1 MTPLPDAS
9 LSLLEA
15 ERLVSE
21 AVETGRLERGPAERI
36 GRQLV
41 ADGALRDAVA
51 EAALEA
57 RRRWFGDTVTV
68 SPNVFLPLTNLC
80 RDRCT
85 YCTFAKRP
93 GDPGAR
99 TYTLADVADVTAG
112 ARCAGC
118 IEALFCLGDKPEL
131 AFRSYADWLAAQG
144 YAATADYLVAAC
156 RVAVDGGLLP
166 HTNAGLLTQP
176 QMAALRPWNASMG
189 LMLETTSE
197 RLLQKGGAHHAAPDK
212 HPALRLRM
220 HREAGELRIP
230 FTTGILL
237 GIGETTDERVDALLA
252 IRALSDEYG
261 HVQEAI
267 LQPFHP
273 KADTKMR
280 GRPTPADD
288 DVVGWVALARL
299 LLGPRVHVQAP
310 PNLATEALLERLLRA
325 GVDDWGGVSPVTI
338 DFINPEAPW
347 PGLDALRARTEA
359 AGFRLRERLPVYPE
373 HLLGRPEF
381 FDPELRARC
390 LAMADHEGYAQPR
403 FAKRRLA
410 ATEAS

>member
-1 MTPLPDAS
+1 MTSLPPAP
-9 LSLLEA
+9 LSLREA
-15 ERLVSE
+15 EGLVRE
-21 AVETGRLERGPAERI
+21 AVETGRLERRPAERI
-36 GRQLV
+36 GRQLL
-41 ADGALRDAVA
+41 ADAALRDAVA
-51 EAALEA
+51 DAALEA
-57 RRRWFGDTVTV
+57 RRRWFGDIVTV

-99 TYTLADVADVTAG
+99 TYTLPEVADVIAG
-112 ARCAGC
+112 ARGAGC

-131 AFRSYADWLAAQG
+131 AFRSYAEWLTAQG
-144 YAATADYLVAAC
+144 YAATADYLAEAC

-166 HTNAGLLTQP
+166 HTNAGLLTAA
-176 QMAALRPWNASMG
+176 QMTALRPWNASMG

-230 FTTGILL
+230 FTSGILL

-261 HVQEAI
+261 HVQEVI

-273 KADTKMR
+273 KSDTKMC
-280 GRPTPADD
+280 GRPSPADD

-310 PNLATEALLERLLRA
+310 PNLASAALLERLLRA

-347 PGLDALRARTEA
+347 PKLDVLRARTEA

-373 HLLGRPEF
+373 HLLGAANF
-381 FDPELRARC
+381 FDPAMRTRC
-390 LAMADHEGYAQPR
+390 LAMADDEGYAQPR
-403 FAKRRLA
+403 FAKRRRA
-410 ATEAS
+410 ATEAA

>member
-1 MTPLPDAS
+1 MTHLPDAP
-9 LSLLEA
+9 LSLPEA
-15 ERLVSE
+15 ERLVRE
-21 AVETGRLERGPAERI
+21 AVETGRLARRPAERI
-36 GRQLV
+36 GRQLL

-51 EAALEA
+51 DAALEA
-57 RRRWFGDTVTV
+57 RRRWFGDVVTV

-93 GDPGAR
+93 GDSGAR
-99 TYTLADVADVTAG
+99 TYTLAEVADVTAG
-112 ARCAGC
+112 ARGAGC

-131 AFRSYADWLAAQG
+131 AFRSYAEWLAAQG
-144 YAATADYLVAAC
+144 YAATADYLVDAC

-166 HTNAGLLTQP
+166 HTNAGLLTQA
-176 QMAALRPWNASMG
+176 QMAALRPWNASLG

-197 RLLQKGGAHHAAPDK
+197 RLLEKGGAHHAAPDK

-230 FTTGILL
+230 FTSGILL

-252 IRALSDEYG
+252 IRSLADEYG

-273 KADTKMR
+273 KSDTKMR
-280 GRPTPADD
+280 GRPSPADD

-347 PGLDALRARTEA
+347 PKLEALRARTEA

-373 HLLGRPEF
+373 HLLGAADF
-381 FDPELRARC
+381 FEPAMRARC
-390 LAMADHEGYAQPR
+390 LALTDGEGYARPR
-403 FAKRRLA
+403 VEKPHRA
-410 ATEAS
+410 ATEAA

>member
-1 MTPLPDAS
+1 VSLPSADFPLA
-9 LSLLEA
+9 LREA
-15 ERLVSE
+15 ERLVRD
-21 AVETGRLERGPAERI
+21 AVEAGRLERAPAERI
-36 GRQLV
+36 GRRLA
-41 ADGALRDAVA
+41 ADAVLREAVA
-51 EAALEA
+51 EAAFEA
-57 RRRWFGDTVTV
+57 KRRWLGDVVTV
-68 SPNVFLPLTNLC
+68 SRNVFLPLTNLC

-93 GDPGAR
+93 SDPGAK
-99 TYTLADVADVTAG
+99 TYTLGEVAAVCEG
-112 ARCAGC
+112 ARDAGC

-131 AFRSYADWLAAQG
+131 AFPSHAAWLAERG
-144 YAATADYLVAAC
+144 YATTAGYLVDAC
-156 RVAVDGGLLP
+156 REAVARGLLP
-166 HTNAGLLTQP
+166 HTNAGLLSQE

-197 RLLQKGGAHHAAPDK
+197 RLLQRGGAHHAAPDK

-220 HREAGELRIP
+220 HREAGELRVP
-230 FTTGILL
+230 FTSGILL
-237 GIGETTDERVDALLA
+237 GIGETSDERVDTLLA
-252 IRALSDEYG
+252 IRALSDEFG

-273 KADTKMR
+273 KDDTKMR
-280 GRPTPADD
+280 GRPSPADD

-299 LLGPRVHVQAP
+299 ILGPAVHVQAP
-310 PNLATEALLERLLRA
+310 PNLASEALLERLLRA

-347 PGLDALRARTEA
+347 PKLASLRARTEA

-381 FDPELRARC
+381 FDPDLRARC
-390 LAMADHEGYAQPR
+390 LSLADAEGYALS
-403 FAKRRLA
+403 RRGA
-410 ATEAS
+410 ARAEEAA